1 MPAKRL
7 KPRLKPPTEESLT
20 PEQRAMREAVQQ
32 GPRKTF
38 KLYGPLGVWI
48 HAPVFGEMAQRLGGH
63 CRFHTALPPRLSEFA
78 IIVTARQW
86 RAQYEWQAHAVLAE
100 KAGVK
105 PRTIADIRAGRVPKS
120 APADER
126 AIFQFIAELYRHK
139 RVSDRTYGK
148 VVKLLGEPAS
158 VELVG
163 ILGYY
168 ALVSMTL
175 NAFNVAPD
183 PNQPVP
189 FREPAA
195 QS

>member
-7 KPRLKPPTEESLT
+7 QPRLKTPEENDLT
-20 PEQRAMREAVQQ
+20 PEQRAMRDAVQK
-32 GPRKTF
+32 GPRQSF
-38 KLYGPLGVWI
+38 KMYGPLGVWI
-48 HAPVFGEMAQRLGGH
+48 HAPSFGELAQKLGGH
-63 CRFHTALPPRLSEFA
+63 CRFHTSLSPRLSEFA

-105 PRTIADIRAGRVPKS
+105 PQTISDIRAGRAPKS

-126 AIFQFIAELYRHK
+126 AIFQFISELYRAR
-139 RVSDRTYGK
+139 RVSDRTYGRVAK
-148 VVKLLGEPAS
+148 MLGEPAT

-175 NAFNVAPD
+175 NTFNVLPAPD
-183 PNQPVP
+183 QPVP
-189 FREPAA
+189 FREPAI
-195 QS
+195 

>member
-7 KPRLKPPTEESLT
+7 QPRLKTPEESDLT
-20 PEQRAMREAVQQ
+20 PEQRAMRDAVQK
-32 GPRKTF
+32 GPRQTF
-38 KLYGPLGVWI
+38 KMYGPLGVWI
-48 HAPVFGEMAQRLGGH
+48 HAPSFGELAQKLGGH
-63 CRFHTALPPRLSEFA
+63 CRFHTSLSPRLSEFA

-105 PRTIADIRAGRVPKS
+105 PQTIRDIRAGRVPKL

-126 AIFQFIAELYRHK
+126 AIFQFISELYRAR
-139 RVSDRTYGK
+139 RVSDRTYSRVAK
-148 VVKLLGEPAS
+148 MIGEPAT

-175 NAFNVAPD
+175 NTFNVLPTPD
-183 PNQPVP
+183 QPVP
-189 FREPAA
+189 FREPAI
-195 QS
+195 

>member
-7 KPRLKPPTEESLT
+7 KPRLKTPEENELT
-20 PEQRAMREAVQQ
+20 PEQRAMRDAVQK
-32 GPRKTF
+32 GPRQTF
-38 KLYGPLGVWI
+38 KMYGPLGVWI
-48 HAPVFGEMAQRLGGH
+48 HAPTFGELAQKLGGH
-63 CRFHTALPPRLSEFA
+63 CRFHTSLSPRLSEFA

-105 PRTIADIRAGRVPKS
+105 PQTIADIRAGRAPKS
-120 APADER
+120 APGDER
-126 AIFQFIAELYRHK
+126 AIFQFISELYRTK
-139 RVSDRTYGK
+139 RVSDRTYAR
-148 VVKLLGEPAS
+148 VVKMIGDPAT

-175 NAFNVAPD
+175 NTFNVLPAPD
-183 PNQPVP
+183 QAVP
-189 FREPAA
+189 FREPAI
-195 QS
+195 

>member
-7 KPRLKPPTEESLT
+7 KPRLEAPDENLMTA
-20 PEQRAMREAVQQ
+20 EQRAMRDAIAQ
-32 GPRKTF
+32 GPRKLA
-38 KLYGPLGVWI
+38 KLVGPFGVWLN
-48 HAPVFGEMAQRLGGH
+48 APAFGEPAQRLGGH
-63 CRFHTALPPRLSEFA
+63 CRFMTGVPPRLSELA

-105 PRTIADIRAGRVPKS
+105 PQTIADIRAGRAPKS

-126 AIFQFIAELYRHK
+126 AIFQFISELYRTK
-139 RVSDRTYGK
+139 RVSDRTYAR
-148 VVKLLGEPAS
+148 VVKMIGDPAT

-175 NAFNVAPD
+175 NTFNVLPAPD
-183 PNQPVP
+183 QPVP
-189 FREPAA
+189 FREPAI
-195 QS
+195 

>member
-7 KPRLKPPTEESLT
+7 KPRLKTPEENELST
-20 PEQRAMREAVQQ
+20 EQRAMRDAVQK
-32 GPRKTF
+32 GPRQTF
-38 KLYGPLGVWI
+38 KMYGPLGVWI
-48 HAPVFGEMAQRLGGH
+48 HAPMFGELAQKLGGH
-63 CRFHTALPPRLSEFA
+63 CRFHTSLSPRLSEFA

-105 PRTIADIRAGRVPKS
+105 PQTIADIRAGRAPKS

-126 AIFQFIAELYRHK
+126 AIFQFISELYRTK
-139 RVSDRTYGK
+139 RVSDRTYAR
-148 VVKLLGEPAS
+148 VVKMIGDPAT

-175 NAFNVAPD
+175 NTFNVLPAPD
-183 PNQPVP
+183 QPVP
-189 FREPAA
+189 FREPAI
-195 QS
+195 

>member
-7 KPRLKPPTEESLT
+7 KPRLKTPEENELT
-20 PEQRAMREAVQQ
+20 PEQRAMRDAVQK
-32 GPRKTF
+32 GPRQTF
-38 KLYGPLGVWI
+38 KMYGPLGVWI
-48 HAPVFGEMAQRLGGH
+48 HAPTFGELAQKLGGH
-63 CRFHTALPPRLSEFA
+63 CRFHTSLSPRLSEFA

-105 PRTIADIRAGRVPKS
+105 PQTIADIRAGRAPKS

-126 AIFQFIAELYRHK
+126 AIFQFISELYRTK
-139 RVSDRTYGK
+139 RVSDRTYAR
-148 VVKLLGEPAS
+148 VVKMIGDPAT

-175 NAFNVAPD
+175 NTFNVLPAPD
-183 PNQPVP
+183 QPVP
-189 FREPAA
+189 FREPAI
-195 QS
+195 